1 MTVFPILRSVLLT
14 QFFTEVLRPEKTM
27 RCDMGSKPMEKRY
40 LLIVTL
46 LLGLLPLSTFRTSA
60 QQDATRLRV
69 VVNLVQLNVAVTD
82 KKGNYVTGLHPLDF
96 AITEDGIPENLATFE
111 EGNGPTTRLVDS
123 TADVAKN
130 SADES
135 ASAQGRTR
143 MQDSVSGSPLE
154 EAPETLSSALAGA
167 NVFILFDTSNYM
179 YRGFVF
185 AQDAIADFVRSLESA
200 DRIAFYSYSR
210 DLYRAAALTSD
221 RSEVVRGVRTTVAG
235 DDAALYNSLLLTV
248 QDAGQHPGRKVIV
261 VFSNGPDNSSMVP
274 PEDVA
279 ELAQSAGIPI
289 YMISTNEAQLE
300 PVSTAVFDRM
310 SAATGGKAYFAK
322 SWRDEKK
329 AFASIRDDLAHL
341 YSFSYYPKPNPN
353 RGWRAIKVQ
362 LAGERL
368 KKYHIRTRNGYRP
381 KPNRFSVGNEA
392 PSAALEVIPNR

>member
-1 MTVFPILRSVLLT
+1 
-14 QFFTEVLRPEKTM
+14 M
-27 RCDMGSKPMEKRY
+27 RRKPMEKRC

-46 LLGLLPLSTFRTSA
+46 LLALPLSISRTSA
-60 QQDATRLRV
+60 QQDTTRFRV

-82 KKGNYVTGLHPLDF
+82 NKGNYVSGLHPVDF
-96 AITEDGIPENLATFE
+96 AVTEDGIPENIATFE
-111 EGNGPTTRLVDS
+111 EGNGPTTRLVDESPS
-123 TADVAKN
+123 TPGQIRMED
-130 SADES
+130 S
-135 ASAQGRTR
+135 AS
-143 MQDSVSGSPLE
+143 GSSLE
-154 EAPETLSSALAGA
+154 DPPETLRSALAGA

-200 DRIAFYSYSR
+200 DKIAFYSYSR
-210 DLYRAAALTSD
+210 DLYRSAALTSD
-221 RSEVVRGVRTTVAG
+221 RSEVVRGVRTSVAG

-248 QDAGQHPGRKVIV
+248 RDASQQPGRKMII
-261 VFSNGPDNSSMVP
+261 VFSNGPDNASMVP

-289 YMISTNEAQLE
+289 YMISTTEAQLE
-300 PVSTAVFDRM
+300 PVSTAVFERM

-341 YSFSYYPKPNPN
+341 YSFSYYPKANPN
-353 RGWRAIKVQ
+353 RGWRSIKVQ
-362 LAGERL
+362 LVGEHS

-381 KPNRFSVGNEA
+381 RPNRFSAGNEPA
-392 PSAALEVIPNR
+392 SASQSVPN